1 MFALMGPISVSPG
14 SDYRCELILSST
26 PAPKTKE
33 EKLLQGRMYLSRN
46 KQLPKNDDGEAYY
59 RQEKTRQ
66 QSRKSEYQT
75 LQTMVAGREGGHVS
89 LSHRLQAAG
98 LAQAELLSENR
109 RKAKTNDLIIDMHT
123 NKVMGKQAMITET
136 RELVQLLMVDD
147 PMRPAQIQRLLDLNE
162 ELRDALNG
170 LEMAQK
176 DLIQRETYGTQNN
189 KESTTLLP
197 LNSSSNTAEGTNSF
211 VLLMLQS

>member
-1 MFALMGPISVSPG
+1 MH
-14 SDYRCELILSST
+14 
-26 PAPKTKE
+26 
-33 EKLLQGRMYLSRN
+33 LSRN
-46 KQLPKNDDGEAYY
+46 KPLPKKNDEGEAYY
-59 RQEKTRQ
+59 PHEERKRH
-66 QSRKSEYQT
+66 QSRRRSEHP
-75 LQTMVAGREGGHVS
+75 LQTIMVAGREGGQHVS

-147 PMRPAQIQRLLDLNE
+147 PIRPAQIQRLLDLNDKLKE
-162 ELRDALNG
+162 ALSD

-176 DLIQRETYGTQNN
+176 DLIQRESDGSTRNN
-189 KESTTLLP
+189 KESTTLPP
-197 LNSSSNTAEGTNSF
+197 LNSSKNKDEGTTYF
-211 VLLMLQS
+211 VLLLMPSSILTTILSFCRRRKQET